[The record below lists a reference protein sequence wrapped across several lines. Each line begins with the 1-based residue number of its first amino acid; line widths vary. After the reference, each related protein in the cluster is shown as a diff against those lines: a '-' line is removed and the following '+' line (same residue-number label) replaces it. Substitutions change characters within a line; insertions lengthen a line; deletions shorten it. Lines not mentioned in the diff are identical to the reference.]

1 MSQPPNPW
9 PQGSWPPDPSHNKGE
24 SGKPTLVNSMAIATE
39 LWLVVVLCQ
48 IIASIGEYS
57 TVTQSFRDSVRETK
71 GATAQEVDLV
81 TSSGFLVGVFVVATA
96 IIAAVSLLI
105 VWLARTGHNWARLVL
120 SFFSAFLVVQAV
132 LALFGG
138 NGATWAMI
146 PTVIG
151 GVAALGAAYLLLQRE
166 TETYCKAMATYRK
179 SGGTPPPGPGWPPN
193 GGPPPGQYFPHGQYP
208 QQGSYPYPPQQQYP
222 DPNRYQP
229 RDDDRRD
236 DSGGNR

>member
-9 PQGSWPPDPSHNKGE
+9 PQGSWPPDPSNNKGD

-48 IIASIGEYS
+48 IIASIAEYS
-57 TVTQSFRDSVRETK
+57 TVTDSFRDSVRETS
-71 GATAQEVDLV
+71 GASASEVDLV

-132 LALFGG
+132 LALFGD
-138 NGATWAMI
+138 NGATWATI

-193 GGPPPGQYFPHGQYP
+193 GGPPPNQYFPRGQYPQQGP
-208 QQGSYPYPPQQQYP
+208 QQGSYPYPPH
-222 DPNRYQP
+222 
-229 RDDDRRD
+229 DDRRD